1 MFTGIISHRGRF
13 RGYRKGRSEMAVE
26 APGLAAKLR
35 AGDSVAV
42 NGVCLTLAGTDRD
55 ALRFDLSRE
64 TLAKS
69 TLGSFKPG
77 DPLNLELPLTL
88 ADPLGGHLVSGHVDG
103 VGKIVRSAS
112 RPPGKRLSVSFPAA
126 LRPFFV
132 SKGSVA
138 VDGVS
143 LTIASLGP
151 SSFEVELIP
160 LTLEGSNLGRLRG
173 GASVNLECDMIG
185 KYVYNWLF
193 QDARRAEKGPK
204 TP

>member
-1 MFTGIISHRGRF
+1 MFTGIISRQGRF

-26 APGLAAKLR
+26 AAGLADKL
-35 AGDSVAV
+35 ATGESVAV
-42 NGVCLTLAGTDRD
+42 NGVCLTLAGTDRG

-69 TLGSFKPG
+69 TLGSLKPG

-88 ADPLGGHLVSGHVDG
+88 AAPLSGHLVSGHVDG
-103 VGKIVRSAS
+103 VGTVIRISS
-112 RPPGKRLSVSFPAA
+112 RPPGRRLAVSFPAS

-132 SKGSVA
+132 PKGSVA

-160 LTLEGSNLGRLRG
+160 MTLEGTNLGALRA
-173 GASVNLECDMIG
+173 GAKVNLECDLVG
-185 KYVYNWLF
+185 KYVYNWMS
-193 QDARRAEKGPK
+193 QGYQKG
-204 TP
+204 